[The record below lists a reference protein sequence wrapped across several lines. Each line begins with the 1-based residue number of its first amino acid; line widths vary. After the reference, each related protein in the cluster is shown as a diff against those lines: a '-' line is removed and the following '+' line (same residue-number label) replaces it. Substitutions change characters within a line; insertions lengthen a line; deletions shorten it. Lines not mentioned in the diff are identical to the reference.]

1 MLMRTRI
8 LLTAALS
15 LSPAVAA
22 CANPFADEVDR
33 IGVDR
38 ATLAREAEGG
48 GVPVLV
54 PLRLPDGYRLLDV
67 SGSRKADGAATVREL
82 TIARMAG
89 DDTATVETC
98 LQDRGAGMC
107 DSEQPGKSSFRRV
120 VEGVEIVVRW
130 ESSNTEVDDTFWRD
144 VPFTAD
150 LDDVRWLD

>member
-1 MLMRTRI
+1 M
-8 LLTAALS
+8 LLTAALL
-15 LSPAVAA
+15 LSPAITA
-22 CANPFADEVDR
+22 CVNPFADDGHR

-54 PLRLPDGYRLLDV
+54 PSRLPEGYLLLDV
-67 SGSRKADGAATVREL
+67 MASRNADGAATVREF

-89 DDTATVETC
+89 EETAMVETC
-98 LQDRGAGMC
+98 LQDRGAGIC